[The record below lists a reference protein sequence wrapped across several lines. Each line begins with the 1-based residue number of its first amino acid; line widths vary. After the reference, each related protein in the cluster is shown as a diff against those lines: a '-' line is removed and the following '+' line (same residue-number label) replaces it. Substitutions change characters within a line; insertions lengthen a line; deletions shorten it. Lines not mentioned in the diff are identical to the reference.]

1 LLGCINLMGAENMR
15 TKVLGLVEVFGV
27 AVLLFGCGSQEK
39 QETKRDSSQKTEK
52 KVSSSQSKKK
62 SSSTKTS
69 SSSNMA
75 ASSSQTKEKDANESG
90 IDDTGRKRVSFPA
103 NMQGTWYGW
112 DKYNKQIQTVTF
124 SGNKWAISGKDGN
137 TSYAYDGS
145 VRTDEDKAVLENPG
159 KEMDQAKAEKWA
171 SLGKTSIDKD
181 PISQDGSP
189 VEIINLKG
197 WYQNAG
203 AGTYYYIT
211 TVDINGQPTP
221 VLTQASGA
229 GIWVDMHYYRAED
242 LAAKQKDAHID
253 TDVIQGEDYDTSED
267 ESDEVDSDED
277 TDDEDTDDEDYDDEE
292 NDDEN
297 YDDDEE
303 YNEEDE
309 ETDEY

>member
-1 LLGCINLMGAENMR
+1 MSCINLMGEENMR
-15 TKVLGLVEVFGV
+15 TKVLGLVEVLGV
-27 AVLLFGCGSQEK
+27 AVLLFGCRSQEK
-39 QETKRDSSQKTEK
+39 QETKKDSSQKTEK

-69 SSSNMA
+69 SSSKMA

-90 IDDTGRKRVSFPA
+90 IDDSGFKRVSFPA

-124 SGNKWAISGKDGN
+124 SGNKWVISGEYGH

-145 VRTDEDKAVLENPG
+145 VRTAEDQAVFENPG
-159 KEMDQAKAEKWA
+159 KGLDEAKENKWA
-171 SLGKTSIDKD
+171 AWKEFSIDKD

-189 VEIINLKG
+189 VEITNLRG
-197 WYQNAG
+197 WYQG
-203 AGTYYYIT
+203 SGDGTYYYIT
-211 TVDINGQPTP
+211 TVDINGQSTP

-229 GIWVDMHYYRAED
+229 GIWVDMHYYRSED

-253 TDVIQGEDYDTSED
+253 TDVIQGEDCDTSED
-267 ESDEVDSDED
+267 ESDEVDSD
-277 TDDEDTDDEDYDDEE
+277 DEDY
-292 NDDEN
+292 
-297 YDDDEE
+297 DDEE

>member
-1 LLGCINLMGAENMR
+1 MSCINLMGEENMR
-15 TKVLGLVEVFGV
+15 TKVLGLVEVLGV

-39 QETKRDSSQKTEK
+39 QETKKDSSQKTEK

-69 SSSNMA
+69 SSSKMA

-90 IDDTGRKRVSFPA
+90 IDDSGFKRVSFPA

-124 SGNKWAISGKDGN
+124 SGNKWVISGEYGH

-145 VRTDEDKAVLENPG
+145 VRTAEDQAVFENPG
-159 KEMDQAKAEKWA
+159 NPGKGLDEAKENKWVA
-171 SLGKTSIDKD
+171 WKEFSIDKD

-189 VEIINLKG
+189 VEITNLRG
-197 WYQNAG
+197 WYQG
-203 AGTYYYIT
+203 SGDGTYYYIT
-211 TVDINGQPTP
+211 SVDINGQPTP

-229 GIWVDMHYYRAED
+229 GIWVDMHYYRSED
-242 LAAKQKDAHID
+242 LAAKQKDTHID
-253 TDVIQGEDYDTSED
+253 TDVIQGEDYDTSDD
-267 ESDEVDSDED
+267 ESDEVDNDED
-277 TDDEDTDDEDYDDEE
+277 TNDEDYDDEE

-297 YDDDEE
+297 YDDNEE